1 MAVNLSDQQMNDSI
15 YLQNMINNLSAQR
28 TNLLR
33 QNEMNTQQNMRKL
46 REANARNGI
55 SGGFEESNYA
65 RLLAGQ
71 NAARADIDFQYSPDI
86 AQYQAYLDRL
96 RALQAMPVAT
106 SGGGSGGSKKKSSS
120 SSSTYYDPRWDL
132 TGEAALQEKLARKA
146 FNNGVTNVP
155 APSPYHTGSWNTSGK
170 QRMTGQQR

>member
-1 MAVNLSDQQMNDSI
+1 MAVNLSNQQMNDSI
-15 YLQNMINNLSAQR
+15 YLQNMINNLTAQR

-46 REANARNGI
+46 REATARNGI
-55 SGGFEESNYA
+55 GGGFEESNYA

-86 AQYQAYLDRL
+86 AQYQSYLDRL
-96 RALQAMPVAT
+96 RALQAASV
-106 SGGGSGGSKKKSSS
+106 GGGGGGGGKKKSSS
-120 SSSTYYDPRWDL
+120 SSYSSYDPAWDL
-132 TGEAALQEKLARKA
+132 SGEYALQEKLARKA
-146 FNNGVTNVP
+146 YDNGAAYVP